1 MKFCPKL
8 IIPSAILTSLILSMC
23 LFVITAGASL
33 PPSHPSG
40 SNNLQTNASDLVA
53 SKTGIEDPTACGV
66 SEKYP
71 SSILKWCQLIT
82 KSAQKTGLPPD
93 LIAAVML
100 QASGGNYLA
109 YSNSGAVGL
118 MQVMPRDGLAES
130 FICSGG
136 PCFRNRPSTNELQDP
151 AFNIQFGTQ
160 MLKNLNAKL
169 GTYRAA
175 LKSYGPMDV
184 GYDYADRVMHIYERY
199 RK

>member
-1 MKFCPKL
+1 
-8 IIPSAILTSLILSMC
+8 
-23 LFVITAGASL
+23 
-33 PPSHPSG
+33 
-40 SNNLQTNASDLVA
+40 
-53 SKTGIEDPTACGV
+53 
-66 SEKYP
+66 
-71 SSILKWCQLIT
+71 
-82 KSAQKTGLPPD
+82 
-93 LIAAVML
+93 ML
-100 QASGGNYLA
+100 QESGGNYLA